1 MHPQAGCSTGPQ
13 SFKSFLRLLRANC
26 LALCSDQCPGGG
38 CRLAGII
45 LNCYQLVTRHPT
57 PAAQPAKCP
66 PEAKQVSRKANYVK
80 CKTNSGRKNNGGAG
94 WDAVIWPESNPAGYW
109 DGFYVALH
117 FSYSCRIVPCPLE
130 VTIKRHFA
138 LVLVWIPSEKAD
150 TQKLECFLSQSKITL
165 GGFLKNENLYKLFT
179 SRLG

>member
-80 CKTNSGRKNNGGAG
+80 CKTNSGRKNNGGAELRSYDMIL
-94 WDAVIWPESNPAGYW
+94 WNSDCCHCINKTILWPLTVFVPWTHIMSW
-109 DGFYVALH
+109 H
-117 FSYSCRIVPCPLE
+117 FSYSI
-130 VTIKRHFA
+130 IKA
-138 LVLVWIPSEKAD
+138 KV
-150 TQKLECFLSQSKITL
+150 
-165 GGFLKNENLYKLFT
+165 
-179 SRLG
+179 

>member
-1 MHPQAGCSTGPQ
+1 MVEQGGMRS
-13 SFKSFLRLLRANC
+13 SDLR
-26 LALCSDQCPGGG
+26 
-38 CRLAGII
+38 
-45 LNCYQLVTRHPT
+45 VTQRVT
-57 PAAQPAKCP
+57 
-66 PEAKQVSRKANYVK
+66 EM
-80 CKTNSGRKNNGGAG
+80 
-94 WDAVIWPESNPAGYW
+94 
-109 DGFYVALH
+109 GFYVALH

-130 VTIKRHFA
+130 VTIKSHFA